1 MLLVQG
7 TNKET
12 NYIVC
17 NDIYGSMIS
26 NPDKCKDNID
36 EIVSALKHLGEDVE
50 SITAHDRLL
59 ELCNTLRH

>member
-1 MLLVQG
+1 
-7 TNKET
+7 
-12 NYIVC
+12 
-17 NDIYGSMIS
+17 MIS